1 MMQKK
6 NFIGFKDRVL
16 LHLLQYEKDVYD
28 NIHGSEIDG
37 TYKDFLFHLTQ
48 DGISEGVGTKQSTI
62 YKELQNLKIPAIESE
77 EPLIQTIDRVRIPG
91 KERACSIYFLTQ
103 YGSDLAAQK
112 KTYLENK
119 NVEVNELDCQE
130 SHVIRIGDL
139 VNRLI
144 SEGKDSNSI
153 SALLK
158 IALLITP
165 EGMLDWQKL
174 ISTPYETVREGIEKV
189 KVEPLRTPTLE
200 ITNPFFN
207 RIAIKDNK
215 YFFGRKDE
223 VQYIISLLRNAQ
235 SCSIV
240 GPRRIGKSS
249 LINYISDPLVLKEN
263 GLNPNEFIFVPIDL
277 EGLGELT
284 PSEFFSMIIQELR
297 NKIIEKELRRG
308 MEELLSKEN
317 IRFLDLKNI
326 FMDIKELEKNVIFLF
341 DEFELI
347 TTNKNLDINFFSGL
361 RNLANNFSVCYIT
374 ASHVPLL
381 ELTLSQETLGSPF
394 FNFFTQIN
402 LGLMNDDD
410 VQELITTLSTEH
422 EVKFPEDVINNIKD
436 TAGNHPFFIQML
448 SYHIYNWII
457 DHKNIS
463 EPDLQIVSET
473 FYKEARPHFQYFWNH
488 LLEGEQKLLMIIN
501 KHEGLESQPNY
512 HQTTQNL
519 KLKALVIDDGVKFQL
534 FSKSF
539 IEFID
544 QIEQVSILP
553 KAQQEV
559 TKSPDMVSEEISV
572 KDEPELEVASEPEEA
587 RKLKI
592 EWGCNYFVDEDTL
605 DETVKLFNELTQ
617 IGIPGLFITRT
628 PSEKA
633 EKQWEL
639 SNSKIIWLCSRTG
652 GEYHY
657 LPPALEKINHTIH
670 EFIRQNENSVIML
683 DGIEYIVNN
692 NDFLKTLSL
701 MDNLKEIIGINKAI
715 FLFPLSSSIFSHKE
729 MALFGKNSIE
739 ILKDVKF
746 EISELEIDEK

>member
-1 MMQKK
+1 MQKK
-6 NFIGFKDRVL
+6 NFIGFKDRIL
-16 LHLLQYEKDVYD
+16 LHLLQYDKEIYD
-28 NIHGSEIDG
+28 NIHGNEIDG

-48 DGISEGVGTKQSTI
+48 DGISDGVGTKQSTI
-62 YKELQNLKIPAIESE
+62 YKELQNLKIPAIEGE
-77 EPLIQTIDRVRIPG
+77 ESLIQVIDKVRIPG

-119 NVEVNELDCQE
+119 NIEVNGLAQQE
-130 SHVIRIGDL
+130 SQVIKIGDL

-144 SEGKDSNSI
+144 LDGIDPNPI

-158 IALLITP
+158 IALIVTP
-165 EGMLDWQKL
+165 EGVVNWPEL
-174 ISTPYETVREGIEKV
+174 ISTTSDIAEVKKPKPKV
-189 KVEPLRTPTLE
+189 PLLKTPAQE

-207 RIAIKDNK
+207 RIAIKDLK
-215 YFFGRKDE
+215 YFFGRKE
-223 VQYIISLLRNAQ
+223 EIQYIISLLRNAQ

-249 LINYISDPLVLKEN
+249 LINYISDPGILKEN
-263 GLNPNEFIFVPIDL
+263 GLNPNEFIFVPLDL

-284 PSEFFSMIIQELR
+284 QSEFFSMIIHEIR
-297 NKIIEKELRRG
+297 NKITEKELRLV
-308 MEELLSKEN
+308 MEDLLSKEN

-326 FMDIKELEKNVIFLF
+326 FMNIKELKKNVIFLF

-402 LGLMNDDD
+402 LGLMNKDD
-410 VQELITTLSTEH
+410 VQELIANLSQKHNVE
-422 EVKFPEDVINNIKD
+422 FPEDVVAYIMA
-436 TAGNHPFFIQML
+436 TAGRHPFFIQML
-448 SYHIYNWII
+448 SYHIFNWKLEH
-457 DHKNIS
+457 DVFSNS
-463 EPDLQIVSET
+463 DLQMVSDT
-473 FYKEARPHFQYFWNH
+473 FYKEAKPHYQYFWNH
-488 LLEGEQKLLMIIN
+488 LSVEEQNLMKIIKN
-501 KHEGLESQPNY
+501 QEEIISQPNY
-512 HQTTQNL
+512 HQIIQNL
-519 KLKALVIDDGVKFQL
+519 KLKALIIDDTEKPQL
-534 FSKSF
+534 FSRSF
-539 IEFID
+539 IEFVD
-544 QIEQVSILP
+544 QIEKNSILP
-553 KAQQEV
+553 KAQQEFL
-559 TKSPDMVSEEISV
+559 KSPHTIGTKIRAKDVTEIKEGV
-572 KDEPELEVASEPEEA
+572 ITK
-587 RKLKI
+587 KLDI
-592 EWGCNYFVDEDTL
+592 EWGSNYFVDEDIL
-605 DETVKLFNELTQ
+605 NVSVRLFNKITQ
-617 IGIPGLFITRT
+617 QGIPGLFITRT

-652 GEYHY
+652 SDYHY
-657 LPPALEKINHTIH
+657 LPPALEKISHTIH
-670 EFIRQNENSVIML
+670 EFVRQQKNSVILL

-715 FLFPLSSSIFSHKE
+715 LLFPLSSSIFSQKE
-729 MALFGKNSIE
+729 MALLGKNSIE
-739 ILKDVKF
+739 ISKSAEFD
-746 EISELEIDEK
+746 ISELRI